1 MTLLPFGNQII
12 LSSVEAEDK
21 NNTQTIIVPDAAKK
35 DNNRG
40 VVVAIGPK
48 VNLSSDRTI
57 VVGDI
62 LVYRPH
68 SGIAIE
74 DNGKKYLSISMDAVI
89 ALVEE

>member
-1 MTLLPFGNQII
+1 MTLLPFGSQII
-12 LSSVEAEDK
+12 LSSIEVENEND
-21 NNTQTIIVPDAAKK
+21 TQAIIVPDAAKK

-40 VVVAIGPK
+40 LVVAIGPK
-48 VNLSSDRTI
+48 VNLSSGRTI

-74 DNGKKYLSISMDAVI
+74 DNGKKYLFRWVQLSH
-89 ALVEE
+89 